1 MVFVSNGVDTPV
13 AESNRAN
20 TTLGVVQFIARQK
33 DVPTS
38 WSGDMLS
45 SMDSFEAT
53 ECVIVPVVRS
63 FRASVENNVYTE
75 ESLATWD
82 QSSLI
87 RGDGFIAHHD
97 LVPPWGPEMGT
108 NQTNQVFGYNVLS
121 SRVVTLFVQQILTG
135 HLGMTGSNP
144 EYRSTASNLIYAGR
158 DILVALGEGEVVG
171 CGGYLPSRLNCTME
185 NIAQA
190 VSKSFRDSRYKV
202 NAEDESSRA
211 VGRARVSVTHVG
223 VRWAWIVLPVLVLLL
238 GILVLAGTLWK
249 ARRRCI
255 PKWRNDPLPLLFLH
269 NDKTGEKAGG
279 LGLPA
284 QGSLSHTKTMKARL
298 DTSDGRILLR

>member
-33 DVPTS
+33 DVPPRWRSEMISQT
-38 WSGDMLS
+38 
-45 SMDSFEAT
+45 DSFEAT
-53 ECVIVPVVRS
+53 ECVIVPVIRS

-75 ESLATWD
+75 ETLATWD

-87 RGDGFIAHHD
+87 RGDGVAHYD
-97 LVPPWGPEMGT
+97 LVPPWGPEMGI

-121 SRVVTLFVQQILTG
+121 SRVVTMFVQQILTG
-135 HLGMTGSNP
+135 NLGMTDNDP
-144 EYRSTASNLIYAGR
+144 EYQSTASDLIYAGR
-158 DILVALGEGEVVG
+158 DMLVALGQGDVVG

-190 VSKSFRDSRYKV
+190 ISKSFRDSRYRA

-211 VGRARVSVTHVG
+211 VGRAPVSVTHVG
-223 VRWAWIVLPVLVLLL
+223 VRWAWIVLPALVLLL

-255 PKWRNDPLPLLFLH
+255 PKWKNDPLPLLFLH

-298 DTSDGRILLR
+298 DTSDGRLLLL